1 MFWGPGAGAQLDPP
15 QGRASGSS
23 SEDDSHA
30 NGFGGDGRRARDP
43 AVGLPVRT
51 EAAECGAC
59 WVTRLSQARHYSA
72 LISMANKK
80 GTYQVQTNLF
90 VQTMKISIWAI
101 KSTSKRRGAERW
113 EGEFTK
119 V

>member
-1 MFWGPGAGAQLDPP
+1 MFWGPGAGAQLDPGP
-15 QGRASGSS
+15 ASGSS
-23 SEDDSHA
+23 SEDDRHA

-80 GTYQVQTNLF
+80 GTYPGTGTWALYHVPGDYDSDCHVVHGSMLLL
-90 VQTMKISIWAI
+90 SIP
-101 KSTSKRRGAERW
+101 
-113 EGEFTK
+113 
-119 V
+119 